1 LLIYNV
7 GDIYYQLCF
16 DRISTTN
23 KNNHLSVED
32 VVGTIVV
39 NETNFNVSWIY
50 NIDLAKSKLEIFTNV
65 QNFNSSNK
73 SHALICTGLYS
84 FGLIKENDDLYFFDS
99 HSRSPRGKSAV
110 NGKAVQCV
118 EYMFYLLSKLEFEKI
133 KSVINICSSRL
144 KSFANTRV
152 DDLHVYMKCLR
163 GYASYWNTAKSDLL
177 AMIRQLGSP
186 SWFITLSANDLNW
199 PDLIKDLLYAKH
211 CSDNNSYQFLFN
223 EEDVANMTY
232 KEKSQ
237 LLHDFPVIAAR
248 HFDHRFRKLLNF
260 LLKDE
265 EILGNKDLK

>member
-1 LLIYNV
+1 MLIYNV

-110 NGKAVQCV
+110 NGKACIIKFTGESKIDNITNHICKFIDVDNITV
-118 EYMFYLLSKLEFEKI
+118 EINQIVCLKLTNTNQI
-133 KSVINICSSRL
+133 KETL
-144 KSFANTRV
+144 K
-152 DDLHVYMKCLR
+152 
-163 GYASYWNTAKSDLL
+163 
-177 AMIRQLGSP
+177 
-186 SWFITLSANDLNW
+186 
-199 PDLIKDLLYAKH
+199 
-211 CSDNNSYQFLFN
+211 
-223 EEDVANMTY
+223 
-232 KEKSQ
+232 
-237 LLHDFPVIAAR
+237 
-248 HFDHRFRKLLNF
+248 
-260 LLKDE
+260 
-265 EILGNKDLK
+265 